1 MALPLLSSRLSNVN
15 LLEWSDYV
23 VPNIS
28 KQDTGDECSLF
39 TWSKN
44 RGKKQVLNPT
54 LPMRPYS
61 ATQVMLSMGFTST

>member
-15 LLEWSDYV
+15 VLAWSDYV

-44 RGKKQVLNPT
+44 RGKKQVLNQLFPWDPIQP
-54 LPMRPYS
+54 LR
-61 ATQVMLSMGFTST
+61 